1 MSRARKR
8 FSALFA
14 LLFLLCLIPP
24 VFARSR
30 SGPAVS
36 AKSAVIMDPSN
47 GGVLYSKNPHLKLP
61 PASTTKVMTVLIAL
75 EKLPLNKPVYVS
87 SRAWGVAPSKAG
99 LTRGAYYRAGD
110 LMVTAIVA
118 SSNDAAVA
126 LAEAVAG
133 TETEFVKLM
142 NARAKKL
149 GMKNTQF
156 LNATGLPVTRSK
168 RKQYTTA
175 YDLSKL
181 MRHTAGDKRIDAM
194 MGITYAR
201 LRGNDGKWITIKSHN
216 KMLWRTPKFVKG
228 KTGWT
233 FASRYTFV
241 GTNYATDKK
250 IVFAML
256 SSKKPWVDIERLATF
271 GLFLKKGR

>member
-1 MSRARKR
+1 MDHS
-8 FSALFA
+8 
-14 LLFLLCLIPP
+14 
-24 VFARSR
+24 
-30 SGPAVS
+30 SGT
-36 AKSAVIMDPSN
+36 
-47 GGVLYSKNPHLKLP
+47 VLYGKNPHLRLP
-61 PASTTKVMTVLIAL
+61 PASTTKVMTVLLAL
-75 EKLPLNKPVYVS
+75 ERLPLHKPVIVS
-87 SRAWGVAPSKAG
+87 WRAWGVAPSKAD

-110 LMVTAIVA
+110 LMIAALVA

-156 LNATGLPVTRSK
+156 LNPTGLPEKRTR

-175 YDLSKL
+175 YDLSRL
-181 MRHTAGDKRIDAM
+181 MRHAAKDKRIDAM

-201 LRGNDGKWITIKSHN
+201 FRGTDGRWLTIKSHN

-233 FASRYTFV
+233 FASRHTFV
-241 GTNYATDKK
+241 GTNYAAHKK
-250 IVFAML
+250 IMFALL
-256 SSKKPWVDIERLATF
+256 SSKEPWVDIERLATH
-271 GLFLKKGR
+271 GLRLKAR

>member
-1 MSRARKR
+1 MSRTRR
-8 FSALFA
+8 PLSALFVL
-14 LLFLLCLIPP
+14 LLFLSLISPLH
-24 VFARSR
+24 ARSR
-30 SGPAVS
+30 STPALS
-36 AKSAVIMDPSN
+36 ARSAVIMDHSN
-47 GGVLYSKNPHLKLP
+47 GKVLYGKNPHLRLP

-75 EKLPLNKPVYVS
+75 EKLPLHKPVLVS

-99 LTRGAYYRAGD
+99 LTRGATYRAGD
-110 LMVTAIVA
+110 LMIAAIVA

-126 LAEAVAG
+126 LAEAAAG

-156 LNATGLPVTRSK
+156 LNATGLPVKKTR
-168 RKQYTTA
+168 RKQFTTA

-181 MRHTAGDKRIDAM
+181 MRHAAKDRWMDAM

-201 LRGNDGKWITIKSHN
+201 FRGSDGRYMTIKSHN

-233 FASRYTFV
+233 FASRHTFV
-241 GTNYATDKK
+241 GTNYAPQKK
-250 IVFAML
+250 IIFAML
-256 SSKKPWVDIERLATF
+256 SSQKPWVDIEKLARF
-271 GLFLKKGR
+271 GLALKVHR

>member
-1 MSRARKR
+1 MSPA
-8 FSALFA
+8 
-14 LLFLLCLIPP
+14 
-24 VFARSR
+24 FARSR
-30 SGPAVS
+30 SGPGVHAR
-36 AKSAVIMDPSN
+36 SAVVMDPSS
-47 GGVLYSKNPHLKLP
+47 GTVLYGKNPHLRLP

-75 EKLPLNKPVYVS
+75 ETLPLNKPVFVGS
-87 SRAWGVAPSKAG
+87 QAWGVAPSKAG
-99 LTRGAYYRAGD
+99 LTRGATYRAGD
-110 LMVTAIVA
+110 LMIAALVA

-133 TETEFVKLM
+133 TEAEFAKLM

-156 LNATGLPVTRSK
+156 LNATGLPEKRSR

-175 YDLSKL
+175 YDLSRL
-181 MRHTAGDKRIDAM
+181 MRHAAKDKRIDAM

-201 LRGNDGKWITIKSHN
+201 FRGTDGRWLTIKSHN

-233 FASRYTFV
+233 FASRHTFV
-241 GTNYATDKK
+241 GTNYAPKKK

-256 SSKKPWVDIERLATF
+256 SSPKPWVDIERLARF
-271 GLFLKKGR
+271 GLSLKGRA